1 MFKAKNKTKRNKI
14 EDIPLLPSMEE
25 KIEKLAQTLS
35 KQIDEEIFKKKY
47 APVAEVLKLVGAGAF
62 IAASF
67 TAPNLSRVLK
77 PFYSDSAEYEIW
89 KRFNIPYLKRTLKR
103 LEKQKLVEIKEK
115 DQKQVVVITNRGR
128 KKILK
133 YALEEIKI
141 KKPKEWDRKWRLVCY
156 DIPRKLSK
164 LRNVFRDYLE
174 WWGFYQFQES
184 VFIHAYPCEQEV
196 EFLKEYLGIG
206 EYVRIIQATKI
217 ENDKPFKDFFGV

>member
-67 TAPNLSRVLK
+67 TAPNLPRVLK

-164 LRNVFRDYLE
+164 LRNVL
-174 WWGFYQFQES
+174 GIILS
-184 VFIHAYPCEQEV
+184 GGVFISFKKV
-196 EFLKEYLGIG
+196 FLFMLIPANKRL
-206 EYVRIIQATKI
+206 
-217 ENDKPFKDFFGV
+217 NF